1 MTGGQDKDISSVWTE
16 KTAEGT
22 SAVFVECKILQTE
35 QALCVERHDLFDFGI
50 GDKRIVDNAADIHRG
65 IAGRVIGAEKESV
78 RAEKIDRVAEHTV
91 TEQAVAGKIEVV
103 ILA

>member
-1 MTGGQDKDISSVWTE
+1 MTGGQDKDISSVWTKKQRRE
-16 KTAEGT
+16 PPLFLANAK
-22 SAVFVECKILQTE
+22 KRQPE